1 MKSKGW
7 GGGSF
12 GLALAFAVALTNLLV
27 WQFANRPVDAP
38 EYSGTVTGLAYNAFQ
53 RWDAPNTGRYPTNEQ
68 INSDLLMLSKLTR
81 RIRTYSSSEFIDLP
95 AIAAQHGMRVTAGVW
110 LDGRF
115 DNNRREIEAVKIAV
129 RHNANIERVIA
140 GNEVLLHGMLTL
152 DQMTAYLRELR
163 RTLRVPVSTAEPW
176 HIWLRYPELARNVDY
191 IVVHLLP
198 FWEGVPA
205 ELGVDYALKRF
216 EQMRQAFPDKHIVIG
231 EIGWPSQGER
241 FVAPSGGVAA
251 SGPDLQA
258 KFIREFLA
266 RSNGKHLDYFLM
278 EAIDQPWKTTSLEG
292 RVGAHWGIFYADRT
306 PKFEFTG
313 PLERD
318 PNWQVKAVAS
328 SLLGL
333 LAIAWFA
340 RRFSRL
346 RVASRVTYAL
356 FVQASASAVV
366 WLLMIPADY
375 YLRPGDWLALAVL
388 LPTLT
393 MMIAIVMA
401 HGFEF
406 AEMFWRGN
414 LQREFGP
421 RPLPD
426 GARQPMVSVHL
437 ACCNEQPEVVIA
449 TIDSLRRLDY
459 ENFEVLVV
467 DNNTRDEALW
477 RPVEAYMSQLGP
489 RFKFFHLPSWPGFK
503 AGALNFALTQTD
515 PAAEVVGV
523 VDADYVVRRD
533 WLRSLVAY
541 FDDPQV
547 AVVQAPQA
555 HRSWARQAFRR
566 MMNWEYDG
574 FFRIG
579 MHHRNERDAIIQHGT
594 MTLIRADALN
604 AHGRWSEWCICEDAE
619 LGLRL
624 MKAGYSTV
632 YVDRVMGEGLTPD
645 DFGAFKKQRRRWAFG
660 AMQILKHHSAALL
673 RPGQLS
679 VAQRYHF
686 VSGWLSWF
694 GDALHLIF
702 AMAAV
707 AWTIGIVAAPKLFHY
722 PIMLFLLPL
731 IGFFGVKALF
741 GPLLYWRRVPCS
753 VGEATGAA
761 VAGMALSHA
770 IAMGVYS
777 GLWHRTG
784 VFEITKKGAS
794 INQGGGWSAVR
805 EEALLLTAL
814 LLALI
819 AIGVTRRPGQLEA
832 TLWMVVLGLQA
843 IPYAA
848 AVLCTGL
855 SKLPEA
861 TALEP
866 AERPVQVPAAPVAS
880 QVTVAAAARPVG
892 AAVASGK

>member
-604 AHGRWSEWCICEDAE
+604 AHGRWSEWCICEEGRLLDRLRRPRDGRGADARRLRRVQE
-619 LGLRL
+619 AAPALGVRRD
-624 MKAGYSTV
+624 A
-632 YVDRVMGEGLTPD
+632 DPEAPQR
-645 DFGAFKKQRRRWAFG
+645 GAAAPRTAERR
-660 AMQILKHHSAALL
+660 AALPL
-673 RPGQLS
+673 RVGLAVVVRRCAASDLRDGRGRVDDRNRRGAQAVPLS
-679 VAQRYHF
+679 
-686 VSGWLSWF
+686 
-694 GDALHLIF
+694 D
-702 AMAAV
+702 
-707 AWTIGIVAAPKLFHY
+707 
-722 PIMLFLLPL
+722 
-731 IGFFGVKALF
+731 
-741 GPLLYWRRVPCS
+741 
-753 VGEATGAA
+753 
-761 VAGMALSHA
+761 
-770 IAMGVYS
+770 
-777 GLWHRTG
+777 
-784 VFEITKKGAS
+784 
-794 INQGGGWSAVR
+794 
-805 EEALLLTAL
+805 
-814 LLALI
+814 
-819 AIGVTRRPGQLEA
+819 
-832 TLWMVVLGLQA
+832 
-843 IPYAA
+843 YA
-848 AVLCTGL
+848 
-855 SKLPEA
+855 
-861 TALEP
+861 
-866 AERPVQVPAAPVAS
+866 VPAAADRLLRRQGAVRPAVVLAAGAVLGRRGHRRRGRRHGAVACDRDGR
-880 QVTVAAAARPVG
+880 VFG
-892 AAVASGK
+892 AVASHRRVRDHEEGRQHQSRRRLVGRARGGAAADRAAAGADRDRRDPAPRPARGDAVDGRARAAGDSVCRSRVVHRAVEAARGDGAGARRASGAGTGSAGRVSSHGRRGGASGGRGGCFRQVRGFSTA